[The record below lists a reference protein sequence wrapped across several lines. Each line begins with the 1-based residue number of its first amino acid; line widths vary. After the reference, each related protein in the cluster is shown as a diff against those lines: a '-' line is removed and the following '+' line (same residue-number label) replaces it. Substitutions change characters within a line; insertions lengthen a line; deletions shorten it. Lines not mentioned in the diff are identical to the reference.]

1 MELRVKEICKEK
13 GLLFKQL
20 ADKIGIS
27 DVGLRKQVQGNPSLK
42 TMETIAEALDVP
54 VWQLLVSKN
63 DIQLNNENESLIV
76 RCPYCHKNIPISIKV
91 EAVDTSKDE

>member
-13 GLLFKQL
+13 GLLFKEL

-42 TMETIAEALDVP
+42 TLETIAEALDVP
-54 VWQLLVSKN
+54 VWQLLVSKEEVQKGEGN
-63 DIQLNNENESLIV
+63 TLS
-76 RCPYCHKNIPISIKV
+76 CPKCGVKLELKAV
-91 EAVDTSKDE
+91 E

>member
-20 ADKIGIS
+20 ADIIGIS

-42 TMETIAEALDVP
+42 TMITIAEALNVP
-54 VWQLLVSKN
+54 VWRLF
-63 DIQLNNENESLIV
+63 I
-76 RCPYCHKNIPISIKV
+76 
-91 EAVDTSKDE
+91 SKDEIHVHRNGANINCPHCGSPISVKLEAMR

>member
-42 TMETIAEALDVP
+42 TLENIAEALNVP
-54 VWQLLVSKN
+54 VWELLISKE
-63 DIQLNNENESLIV
+63 DICKGAENICL
-76 RCPYCHKNIPISIKV
+76 CPHCGKPISLRV
-91 EAVDTSKDE
+91 EAVNGNNSH

>member
-13 GLLFKQL
+13 GLLFKEL

-42 TMETIAEALDVP
+42 TLENIAEALDVP
-54 VWQLLVSKN
+54 VRELLVSKEEAQGEGGN
-63 DIQLNNENESLIV
+63 TLS
-76 RCPYCHKNIPISIKV
+76 CPKCGVKLELKPV
-91 EAVDTSKDE
+91 E

>member
-54 VWQLLVSKN
+54 VWQLLVSKE
-63 DIQLNNENESLIV
+63 DIQANEDNESVFIK
-76 RCPYCHKNIPISIKV
+76 CPYCNNNIPIGVFVRMV
-91 EAVDTSKDE
+91 E